1 MRKRSRVMC
10 RRPRRCRRPFSIRPV
25 PARCRNRPIGL
36 SRQQRQA
43 PFPEMS
49 LPRQRLKACRKQ
61 RLARTDGH
69 QSLERAR
76 SATRAAPQWFVQGQ
90 CLIPII
96 TRRSGMVTVARG
108 SGGGTAIGS
117 ARRPVRDGKAGFPA
131 EKLWTTD
138 ESLALFATSRPKR
151 GHLLKRPRGQTRL
164 DATQTFAGPSRC
176 DDASYT
182 PGPKK

>member
-1 MRKRSRVMC
+1 MRKRSRDMC

-43 PFPEMS
+43 AFPEMS
-49 LPRQRLKACRKQ
+49 LPRQRLKTCRKQ
-61 RLARTDGH
+61 PLARTDGH

-76 SATRAAPQWFVQGQ
+76 SATMAAPRSFVQHQ
-90 CLIPII
+90 RLIPII
-96 TRRSGMVTVARG
+96 TRHSGMAMVARG

-117 ARRPVRDGKAGFPA
+117 ARRPARDRKAG
-131 EKLWTTD
+131 
-138 ESLALFATSRPKR
+138 FATSRPKR
-151 GHLLKRPRGQTRL
+151 GHMLKQLRVQTRL
-164 DATQTFAGPSRC
+164 AAMQSFAGPSRC

-182 PGPKK
+182 PGPRK